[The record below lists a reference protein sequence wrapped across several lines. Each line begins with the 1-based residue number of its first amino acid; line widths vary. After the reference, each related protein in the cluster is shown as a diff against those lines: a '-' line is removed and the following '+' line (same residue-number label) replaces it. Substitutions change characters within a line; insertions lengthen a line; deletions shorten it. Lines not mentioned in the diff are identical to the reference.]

1 MHGAYGMHGT
11 RGTAESKQVERG
23 CGRRGKR
30 RAATQL
36 ESVDGAPARV
46 VRVVARARRSGGTN
60 GRISLSVTPELVGP
74 RSSGVSGVGG
84 SGPRLTSTGTGISM
98 STMVSSGVGVRF
110 EGGNDHQ
117 QLLYHIGTD
126 ENEEEEET
134 KKEKK
139 GETRATTRG
148 RCRMSSRRRRTD
160 RNRAQRRASWKK
172 RGGGRTNRFAAHA
185 RDDGDSGEDGNDE
198 NDEPVDD
205 SDGNDGSEGSDAGD
219 RRTEVDDVD
228 DEDDRSEASD
238 DSEESVARDD
248 VDETDGD
255 GLDGVGCD
263 DDDAGDSDTGKTE
276 KYSDG
281 DDPEDKYR
289 YGRFERSRLAGRA
302 SRTSRAGCA
311 VGQDGRVGATR
322 VGVKVG
328 SLDSTIDSTIDGM
341 FGSLPVNRFLC
352 EVLRTM
358 AYPGGRSIMGA
369 ACGSVQKSLNG
380 IEPGERESRTVSDG
394 RSGALNTVKAANA
407 TSAIDATKS
416 VSNVSDVSDANTSD
430 VTDTT
435 AGVQPQQ
442 SSQQSSRAKRGGG
455 LSRALLNRITSS
467 AFMRMTKKMRQQVL
481 TRMFNGVHNQ
491 LVVYNIKSLFRIYL
505 IYHREDALIHTIC
518 DVFNKRF
525 VFDAAQLRAEILA
538 KNTKPFSRKVMRNKV
553 CNDVMMSNPHI
564 LRLFDLRALAYYRN
578 HLVDSARYL
587 HCLSNGLPVIMCLN
601 ESDVDYIFDRCR
613 AAHSRRRD
621 FPIDLLP
628 SCIRESFARLLGL
641 SARGNGGSM
650 GARGLVRLVRPDDE
664 EDRATGNNTDQT
676 NKTDKTVKVGGTDT
690 ISAKND
696 RGNSTNPAR
705 FACPTASSVE
715 TNLNRE
721 FDRNSGHVVRNVGL
735 NVGRHVVRNVGWD
748 VGRHVVRNVGR
759 DRDGGRYNDRNTR
772 NISQNMSRFVGRN
785 IDRNTSRNI
794 GRSRNFSGRDF
805 SSINTNVGENFS
817 CGQRVETT
825 TVVDSNVHRGESCFD
840 GSPRCTA
847 GTVVTSRASGRAS
860 DSASGRAS
868 GDSVDGNTATGVF
881 GAVGTVNTAVFGAA
895 GTSGRRIVTMITG
908 SNVGKSTKI
917 PR

>member
-1 MHGAYGMHGT
+1 MHGT
-11 RGTAESKQVERG
+11 YGVHGYGHGTCGTVEAKQVERG

-36 ESVDGAPARV
+36 ESADGAPVRA
-46 VRVVARARRSGGTN
+46 VRVVARARRSGGTS
-60 GRISLSVTPELVGP
+60 GGISLSVAPELVSP
-74 RSSGVSGVGG
+74 RSSGVGGVGG

-98 STMVSSGVGVRF
+98 NTMEGSGVGVRL
-110 EGGNDHQ
+110 EGGNDH

-148 RCRMSSRRRRTD
+148 RGRVSSRRRRND
-160 RNRAQRRASWKK
+160 RNRAQRRASRKK
-172 RGGGRTNRFAAHA
+172 RGGGRANRFAVHI

-205 SDGNDGSEGSDAGD
+205 SDGNDGSDGSDAGD

-228 DEDDRSEASD
+228 EEDVRSEASD

-263 DDDAGDSDTGKTE
+263 DDAGDSDTGKTE
-276 KYSDG
+276 KYSDD
-281 DDPEDKYR
+281 DDPEDEYR
-289 YGRFERSRLAGRA
+289 CGRFERSR
-302 SRTSRAGCA
+302 STSRAGRTGRTGRTGRA
-311 VGQDGRVGATR
+311 DRPTGQDGRVGASR
-322 VGVKVG
+322 VGAKFG
-328 SLDSTIDSTIDGM
+328 SLDSTIDGM

-352 EVLRTM
+352 EVLRAM
-358 AYPGGRSIMGA
+358 AYPGGRSIVSA
-369 ACGSVQKSLNG
+369 ACGSVQKPLNET
-380 IEPGERESRTVSDG
+380 EPGERESRIESRTVSSDG
-394 RSGALNTVKAANA
+394 RSGAPNTVNAANT
-407 TSAIDATKS
+407 TSAIQAANS
-416 VSNVSDVSDANTSD
+416 VSNVSNVSDSNTAD
-430 VTDTT
+430 VTDTA
-435 AGVQPQQ
+435 AGVQPP
-442 SSQQSSRAKRGGG
+442 QSSRAKRGGG

-650 GARGLVRLVRPDDE
+650 GARGLVRLVRPDDA
-664 EDRATGNNTDQT
+664 EDRATSNNTDKT
-676 NKTDKTVKVGGTDT
+676 NKTDKTVRVGETDT

-705 FACPTASSVE
+705 FACPTVSSVE
-715 TNLNRE
+715 TNFNRE
-721 FDRNSGHVVRNVGL
+721 FDRNSDHVVRNVGR

-759 DRDGGRYNDRNTR
+759 DGGRYKDRNT
-772 NISQNMSRFVGRN
+772 SQNMSRFVGRN
-785 IDRNTSRNI
+785 VDRNISRNI
-794 GRSRNFSGRDF
+794 GRSRNFGGRDF
-805 SSINTNVGENFS
+805 GSMNTNNVDRNFS
-817 CGQRVETT
+817 RGQRVETT
-825 TVVDSNVHRGESCFD
+825 IVDSNVYRDELCFD

-847 GTVVTSRASGRAS
+847 GTVFTSRASGC
-860 DSASGRAS
+860 AS
-868 GDSVDGNTATGVF
+868 GDSVDGNTATSVF
-881 GAVGTVNTAVFGAA
+881 GAVGTVNTAAFGAA
-895 GTSGRRIVTMITG
+895 GTSGRRVVTMVTG
-908 SNVGKSTKI
+908 SNVGKSTKMS
-917 PR
+917 R

>member
-1 MHGAYGMHGT
+1 MHGT
-11 RGTAESKQVERG
+11 YGVHGHGHGTCGTAEAKQVERG

-36 ESVDGAPARV
+36 ESADGAPTRA
-46 VRVVARARRSGGTN
+46 VRVVARARRSGGTS
-60 GRISLSVTPELVGP
+60 GGISLSVAPELVGP

-98 STMVSSGVGVRF
+98 NTMGGSSVGVRL
-110 EGGNDHQ
+110 EGGNDH

-148 RCRMSSRRRRTD
+148 RGRVSSRRRRND
-160 RNRAQRRASWKK
+160 RNRAQRRASRKK
-172 RGGGRTNRFAAHA
+172 RGGGRANRFAVHT

-205 SDGNDGSEGSDAGD
+205 SDGNDGSDGSDAGD

-228 DEDDRSEASD
+228 EEDARSEASD

-255 GLDGVGCD
+255 GLDGVDC

-276 KYSDG
+276 KYSDD
-281 DDPEDKYR
+281 DDPEDEYR
-289 YGRFERSRLAGRA
+289 CGRFERSR
-302 SRTSRAGCA
+302 STSRAGRTGRTGRA
-311 VGQDGRVGATR
+311 DRTTGQDGRVGASR
-322 VGVKVG
+322 VGAKVG
-328 SLDSTIDSTIDGM
+328 SLDSTIDGM

-352 EVLRTM
+352 EVLRAM
-358 AYPGGRSIMGA
+358 AYPGGRSIVSA
-369 ACGSVQKSLNG
+369 ACGSVQKPLNET
-380 IEPGERESRTVSDG
+380 EPGERESRTESRTVSSDG
-394 RSGALNTVKAANA
+394 RSGAPNTVNAAN
-407 TSAIDATKS
+407 SAIQANS
-416 VSNVSDVSDANTSD
+416 VSNVSNVSDANTAD
-430 VTDTT
+430 VTDTA
-435 AGVQPQQ
+435 AGVQPP
-442 SSQQSSRAKRGGG
+442 QSSRAKRGGG

-664 EDRATGNNTDQT
+664 EDRATGNNTDKT
-676 NKTDKTVKVGGTDT
+676 NKTDKTVRVGETDT

-705 FACPTASSVE
+705 FACPTVSSVE
-715 TNLNRE
+715 TNFNRE
-721 FDRNSGHVVRNVGL
+721 FDRNSGHVVRNVGR

-759 DRDGGRYNDRNTR
+759 NGGRYNDRNT
-772 NISQNMSRFVGRN
+772 SQNMSRLVGRN
-785 IDRNTSRNI
+785 VDRNISRNI
-794 GRSRNFSGRDF
+794 GRSRNFGGRDF
-805 SSINTNVGENFS
+805 GSMNTNNVDRNFS
-817 CGQRVETT
+817 RGQRVETT
-825 TVVDSNVHRGESCFD
+825 IVDSNVDSNVYRDELCFD

-847 GTVVTSRASGRAS
+847 GTVFTSRASGC
-860 DSASGRAS
+860 ASGCAS
-868 GDSVDGNTATGVF
+868 GDSVDGNTATSVF
-881 GAVGTVNTAVFGAA
+881 GAVGTVNTAAFGAA
-895 GTSGRRIVTMITG
+895 GTSGRRVVTMVTG
-908 SNVGKSTKI
+908 SNVGKSTKMS
-917 PR
+917 R

>member
-36 ESVDGAPARV
+36 ESADGAPARA
-46 VRVVARARRSGGTN
+46 VRVVARARRSGGTS
-60 GRISLSVTPELVGP
+60 GAISLSVTPELVGP

-84 SGPRLTSTGTGISM
+84 SGPRLISTGTGISM
-98 STMVSSGVGVRF
+98 NTMVSSGVGVRL

-117 QLLYHIGTD
+117 QLLYHIGAD

-139 GETRATTRG
+139 GETRSTTRG
-148 RCRMSSRRRRTD
+148 RCRVSSRRRRND
-160 RNRAQRRASWKK
+160 RNRAQRRVSRKK

-185 RDDGDSGEDGNDE
+185 RDDEDSGEDANDE
-198 NDEPVDD
+198 NDEPVED
-205 SDGNDGSEGSDAGD
+205 SDGYGGSDGSDAGD

-263 DDDAGDSDTGKTE
+263 DDARDSDTGKTE
-276 KYSDG
+276 KYSDD

-289 YGRFERSRLAGRA
+289 CGRFERSRSVGRA
-302 SRTSRAGCA
+302 SRTSRTGCA
-311 VGQDGRVGATR
+311 AGQDGRVGATR
-322 VGVKVG
+322 VGAKVG
-328 SLDSTIDSTIDGM
+328 SLDSTIDGM
-341 FGSLPVNRFLC
+341 FGRLPVNRFLC
-352 EVLRTM
+352 EVLRVM
-358 AYPGGRSIMGA
+358 AYPGGRSIISA
-369 ACGSVQKSLNG
+369 ACGPVQKPFNET
-380 IEPGERESRTVSDG
+380 EPGERESRTVSDG
-394 RSGALNTVKAANA
+394 RSDAPNTVNAVNA
-407 TSAIDATKS
+407 TSAIDAAKS
-416 VSNVSDVSDANTSD
+416 VSNVSDVSDVNTSD
-430 VTDTT
+430 VVTDTT
-435 AGVQPQQ
+435 AGVQP
-442 SSQQSSRAKRGGG
+442 QQSSRAKRGGG

-676 NKTDKTVKVGGTDT
+676 NKTNKTVKIGETNT

-696 RGNSTNPAR
+696 RVNSTNPTR
-705 FACPTASSVE
+705 FARPTVSSVE
-715 TNLNRE
+715 TNFNRE

-759 DRDGGRYNDRNTR
+759 DGGRYNDRNTS
-772 NISQNMSRFVGRN
+772 NTSHNMSRFVGRN
-785 IDRNTSRNI
+785 IDRNNSRNI
-794 GRSRNFSGRDF
+794 GRSRNFGGRDF
-805 SSINTNVGENFS
+805 SSMNTNVGKNFS

-825 TVVDSNVHRGESCFD
+825 IVDSNVHRDELCFD

-847 GTVVTSRASGRAS
+847 GTVVTSRASGRAF
-860 DSASGRAS
+860 
-868 GDSVDGNTATGVF
+868 GDSVDGNTATSGF

-895 GTSGRRIVTMITG
+895 GTRGRRIVTTITG
-908 SNVGKSTKI
+908 SNVGKSTKMS
-917 PR
+917 R